1 MSKSGEAN
9 IPAAAVKKW
18 GSTAAAAPATGKR
31 GGRRA
36 TSKSRRTRAA
46 AAAPAATAPIK
57 CSLSNQEGEKN
68 HPSQVRMDRVAK
80 IIECYLAV
88 AAVMW

>member
-46 AAAPAATAPIK
+46 AAAAAPIR